1 MEINDP
7 RIDAYLNGD
16 MLQEEI
22 AAFETEAKQSPET
35 WEHIQFQQF
44 MIEGIRREGAAEL
57 KDFIANRITE
67 DEQNERNRA
76 GLWWSIA
83 ATLVVLAVGLVINY
97 KSASRT
103 LESKMMADNKQ
114 QSETVAADSAVVS
127 SEEEPRSDS
136 NTLAL
141 RDAIAV
147 ELAPPYDDQF
157 GSTGQQDAEIPLTP
171 EADDNLMAEN
181 NKPTI
186 TLGKKTADNA
196 ERADNLGETTYLG
209 RVDLTP
215 IHIAYNNMAPKKFA
229 VADSIE
235 FKTDKENSRP
245 KAKLKA
251 ETSATKQF
259 TFMLL
264 QDGAESPQLTIGGSN
279 NNQTSVTLWNAGSMD
294 ILLFEI
300 NQQLYLQLG
309 NQYYFFP
316 MNAPEGVRQKL
327 TPVSNANLLKLL
339 RNR

>member
-35 WEHIQFQQF
+35 LEHIQFQQF

-83 ATLVVLAVGLVINY
+83 ATFVVLAVGLVINY

-127 SEEEPRSDS
+127 SEDESMSDS

-141 RDAIAV
+141 RDANAV
-147 ELAPPYDDQF
+147 ELAPPYDDEF
-157 GSTGQQDAEIPLTP
+157 ESTGQQDAEIPLTQ

-181 NKPTI
+181 NKPASA
-186 TLGKKTADNA
+186 LGKKTADNA
-196 ERADNLGETTYLG
+196 ERADKLGETTYLG

-215 IHIAYNNMAPKKFA
+215 IHIAYNNAAPKKFA
-229 VADSIE
+229 VADTIE
-235 FKTDKENSRP
+235 FKTDKENSRA

-251 ETSATKQF
+251 ETPATKQF

-279 NNQTSVTLWNAGSMD
+279 NNQTSVRTSCFSKSTNSCIYCWATNTISS
-294 ILLFEI
+294 
-300 NQQLYLQLG
+300 
-309 NQYYFFP
+309 P
-316 MNAPEGVRQKL
+316 
-327 TPVSNANLLKLL
+327 
-339 RNR
+339 